1 MPTSPHL
8 TTGAQMKPV
17 VEECDLRVHSV
28 IKSQH
33 DLGVQ
38 VEHLA
43 CELDRFMT
51 ACAEQKEALAFE
63 PYADKLAGCK
73 TRLTHV
79 NTTLTAVEQRM
90 QRIQRQ
96 MNI

>member
-1 MPTSPHL
+1 
-8 TTGAQMKPV
+8 MKPV

-63 PYADKLAGCK
+63 
-73 TRLTHV
+73 
-79 NTTLTAVEQRM
+79 N
-90 QRIQRQ
+90 
-96 MNI
+96 